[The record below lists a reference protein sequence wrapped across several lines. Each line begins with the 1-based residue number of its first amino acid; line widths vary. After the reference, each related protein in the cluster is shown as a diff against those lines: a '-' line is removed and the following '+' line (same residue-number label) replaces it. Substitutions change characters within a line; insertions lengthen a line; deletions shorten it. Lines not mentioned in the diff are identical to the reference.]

1 MWRLY
6 FIMEAYKIVYGVKN
20 DTHEVFKLKFSDA
33 KALYF
38 QYKKHYMSFKDMESY
53 TEERHFKGIF
63 KDLWSFSAVIK
74 SITYEVWITPIEI
87 D

>member
-6 FIMEAYKIVYGVKN
+6 FIMKAYKIIYGRKGN
-20 DTHEVFKLKFSDA
+20 TNELYKLQFSDA

-38 QYKKHYMSFKDMESY
+38 QYKKHYMSIKDMMSY
-53 TEERHFKGIF
+53 TENRNLKGIL
-63 KDLWSFSAVIK
+63 KDLWSFSAVIGDNIWEV
-74 SITYEVWITPIEI
+74 SIVPIEI

>member
-6 FIMEAYKIVYGVKN
+6 FIMEAYKIIYGAKN
-20 DTHEVFKLKFSDA
+20 DTHEVFRLKFSDA

-38 QYKKHYMSFKDMESY
+38 QYKKHYMSFKDMMSY
-53 TEERHFKGIF
+53 TENRNLKGIF
-63 KDLWSFSAVIK
+63 KDLWSFSAVIGDNTWEV
-74 SITYEVWITPIEI
+74 SIVPIEI